1 MKINYYLTY
10 HAIER
15 IQERFGAL
23 CMQHPQLKKWK
34 RGDDILAAKD
44 TIDDFVR
51 AAEENKSFINNTKH
65 MVYLYETYG
74 YSTAFKFLEYKEHAM
89 VLIMCQVPD
98 KDVYRLVTV
107 TPTSYRPLATNVKYN
122 KTDRIE
128 IKKEKELKSW
138 YKTLS
143 PVAQQK
149 LALSKD
155 EQLEQMLKLAK
166 HERRAVLV
174 THRPNDSSLYRVVIN
189 KKAYSFTYLVS
200 RADCRT
206 TTTIEVQNI
215 EDVDEPDSTPPPPAD
230 AIPVKYKSFNI
241 DPDLQLLLDDKLKYA
256 LSGAVYR
263 GEAKQVVRREG
274 NTTVGPGWW
283 KVVLDGI
290 EYEYIRHA
298 KKVRLDIYLL
308 KVTNLFGVLNASSG
322 NS

>member
-23 CMQHPQLKKWK
+23 CTQHPQLKKWK

-51 AAEENKSFINNTKH
+51 AAEENKSFINNTKY

-74 YSTAFKFLEYKEHAM
+74 YSTVFKFLEYKEHAM

-98 KDVYRLVTV
+98 KNVYRLVTV
-107 TPTSYRPLATNVKYN
+107 TPTSYRNIATNVKYN

-128 IKKEKELKSW
+128 VKKEKELKSW
-138 YKTLS
+138 YGTLS
-143 PVAQQK
+143 TTAQQK
-149 LALSKD
+149 LSLSKD
-155 EQLEQMLKLAK
+155 EQLEQMLKLA
-166 HERRAVLV
+166 HHENRAEILERR
-174 THRPNDSSLYRVVIN
+174 PNKVNLYRVVIN
-189 KKAYSFTYLVS
+189 RKAYTFTLS
-200 RADCRT
+200 NIRFEGRSDTA
-206 TTTIEVQNI
+206 IEVQNI
-215 EDVDEPDSTPPPPAD
+215 EDVNEVDSAPPPPPPP
-230 AIPVKYKSFNI
+230 IPAKFQALNF
-241 DPDLQLLLDDKLKYA
+241 DPELQELVTDKLKYA

-263 GEAKQVVRREG
+263 GEAKQVHSNQAGV
-274 NTTVGPGWW
+274 PSWW

-290 EYEYIRHA
+290 EYEYIRYN
-298 KKVRLDIYLL
+298 KKMRLDVYLL
-308 KVTNLFGVLNASSG
+308 KVTNLFGVLNVSSG